1 MISVYH
7 INYNETAHL
16 VDVTLLPEQ
25 LQNMSKISMH
35 MGGGG
40 GGVSIEAG
48 TEDRRLNTSSSTIR
62 NPRLW

>member
-40 GGVSIEAG
+40 GWSFYRGW
-48 TEDRRLNTSSSTIR
+48 D
-62 NPRLW
+62 